1 MPKDGVY
8 DVLFLCT
15 RNAARSIIAEAVL
28 NKLGQG
34 KFKGYSAGT
43 KPKGSIDPYA
53 LNLLRQMHYPVEE
66 LRSKSI
72 EEFNAPGA
80 QAFDFII
87 TLSDSAAGEITP
99 QWPGKPV
106 TAHWTFPDPS
116 RFDTGDHGE
125 AEIAAE
131 FAETYKDIHALLST
145 FVSLPHQSLDRL
157 SLEDKV
163 DEMSAAHAA
172 RKA

>member
-15 RNAARSIIAEAVL
+15 RNSARSIIAEAIL
-28 NKLGQG
+28 NTLGQG

-43 KPKGSIDPYA
+43 RPKGAVDPRA
-53 LNLLRQMHYPVEE
+53 INLLRQMKHPVEG

-72 EEFNAPGA
+72 DEFSGPDAR
-80 QAFDFII
+80 AFDFII
-87 TLSDSAAGEITP
+87 TLSDPTDGEPAP
-99 QWPGKPV
+99 QWPGHPV
-106 TAHWTFPDPS
+106 TAQWTFPDPS
-116 RFDTGDHGE
+116 RFDTGAYNE

-131 FAETYKDIHALLST
+131 FAETYKDVNALLST
-145 FVSLPHQSLDRL
+145 FVSLPHASLDRL

-163 DEMSAAHAA
+163 GEMTARHASL
-172 RKA
+172 KG

>member
-8 DVLFLCT
+8 DVLFLCR
-15 RNAARSIIAEAVL
+15 RNAARSIIAEAIL
-28 NKLGQG
+28 NKLGEG

-43 KPKGSIDPYA
+43 QPKGSIDPHA
-53 LNLLRQMHYPVEE
+53 LSLLEQMDHPVDG

-72 EEFNAPGA
+72 EEFDRPGA

-87 TLSDSAAGEITP
+87 TLCDSAAGEAMP
-99 QWPGKPV
+99 QWPGQPV

-116 RFDTGDHGE
+116 RFETGEHNE

-131 FAETYKDIHALLST
+131 FAETYKDINALLST

-157 SLEDKV
+157 SLENQV
-163 DEMSAAHAA
+163 GEMTAQHAA

>member
-15 RNAARSIIAEAVL
+15 RNSARSIIAEAIL

-43 KPKGSIDPYA
+43 RPKGSVDPRA
-53 LNLLRQMHYPVEE
+53 LNLLEQMDHPVDG

-87 TLSDSAAGEITP
+87 TLCDSAAGEPMP
-99 QWPGKPV
+99 QWPGQPV

-116 RFDTGDHGE
+116 RFESGEYNE

-157 SLEDKV
+157 SLENQVGD
-163 DEMSAAHAA
+163 MSAQHAA

>member
-1 MPKDGVY
+1 MPRDGVY

-15 RNAARSIIAEAVL
+15 RNSARSIIAEAIL

-43 KPKGSIDPYA
+43 KPKGSIDPRA
-53 LNLLRQMHYPVEE
+53 LSLLQQMKYPVEG

-72 EEFNAPGA
+72 EEFSGPDA

-87 TLSDSAAGEITP
+87 TLCDSAAGEPMP
-99 QWPGKPV
+99 QWPGHPV
-106 TAHWTFPDPS
+106 TAQWNFPDPA
-116 RFDTGDHGE
+116 RFESGEYNE

-131 FAETYKDIHALLST
+131 FAETYKDINVLLST
-145 FVSLPHQSLDRL
+145 FVSLPHASLDRL

-163 DEMSAAHAA
+163 GEMSAQHAS
-172 RKA
+172 RKG

>member
-1 MPKDGVY
+1 MPNDGVY

-15 RNAARSIIAEAVL
+15 RNAARSIIAEAIL
-28 NKLGQG
+28 TKLGQG

-43 KPKGSIDPYA
+43 KPKGSIDPHA
-53 LNLLRQMHYPVEE
+53 VNLLRLMKHPVEG

-72 EEFNAPGA
+72 DEFSGPGA

-87 TLSDSAAGEITP
+87 TLCDSAAGEP
-99 QWPGKPV
+99 MPVWPGQPV
-106 TAHWTFPDPS
+106 TAHWSFPDPS
-116 RFDTGDHGE
+116 RFENGEHNE

-131 FAETYKDIHALLST
+131 FAETYKDIHTLLST

-157 SLEDKV
+157 SMQSQV
-163 DEMSAAHAA
+163 DEMSSLHAS
-172 RKA
+172 RNG